1 MSNAVSAQGTDWYI
15 SSLPVPAGSPIT
27 WEKIGEIK
35 TFSNEADRPEID
47 VTSLDSTA
55 REYRLGLADNGTYS
69 LEMNAIPTDVG
80 QIRMLAALA
89 SIYSYEF
96 KVVYPDNTTDYFQG
110 LVKQFPRPSGGVDE
124 VLNQTA
130 QIRVTGAVVTV

>member
-15 SSLPVPAGSPIT
+15 STSPVPASPPVFL
-27 WEKIGEIK
+27 KIGEIK
-35 TFSNEADRPEID
+35 TFSNEGDRPEID
-47 VTSLDSTA
+47 VTNLDSEA
-55 REYRLGLADNGTYS
+55 REYRLGLKDNGTYS
-69 LEMNAIPTDVG
+69 LEMNSVTADVG
-80 QIRMLAALA
+80 QVKMREALS

-96 KVVYPDNTTDYFQG
+96 KVVYSDGQTDYFQG

-130 QIRVTGAVVTV
+130 QIRVTGTVTTV